1 MTTHV
6 TMTEIAGAAPAFDA
20 SRSERFAGRMAETL
34 NAAAVVLMTSVGHR
48 TRLFDAMANKPAS
61 PSAAIA
67 EAAGLD
73 ERYVREWLGAMV
85 TGGIVEYDPASRT
98 YRLPPE
104 HAAWLTRA
112 ASPNNLA
119 VSAQFIPLLARAED
133 SIVARFKEGGGTQYC
148 EYCGFHHVMA
158 EESAQT
164 AVAPLFEAIL
174 PLVPGLDARLER
186 GIDVLDA
193 GCGSGRVLVTMAR
206 RYPRSRFV
214 GYDLCD
220 DALEAGRAEA
230 DRFALRNL
238 RFEVRDL
245 TAYDEPGAFDLVTT
259 FDAIHDQKDP
269 QGLLDGIARALRP
282 GGVYLMQDIGGS
294 SHLERNI
301 EHPLG
306 AFLYTISC
314 MHCMAVS
321 LGQGGVGL
329 GAMWGIE
336 LAQEML
342 RKAGFTSIEV
352 HRLAH
357 DPINAYFVSRR
368 D

>member
-1 MTTHV
+1 M
-6 TMTEIAGAAPAFDA
+6 G
-20 SRSERFAGRMAETL
+20 ETI
-34 NAAAVVLMTSVGHR
+34 NAAALTLMTSVGHR
-48 TRLFDAMANKPAS
+48 TRLFDAMAGRS
-61 PSAAIA
+61 PSSSAAIA
-67 EAAGLD
+67 RTAGLD
-73 ERYVREWLGAMV
+73 ERYVREWLAAMV
-85 TGGIVEYDPASRT
+85 TGGVVEYDAKAQSYYLPA
-98 YRLPPE
+98 E

-119 VSAQFIPLLARAED
+119 VSAQWVPMLARAED
-133 SIVARFKEGGGTQYC
+133 AVVTRFREGGGTQYC

-164 AVAPLFEAIL
+164 AVAPLFDAIL

-193 GCGSGRVLVTMAR
+193 GCGSGRVLVAMAS
-206 RYPRSRFV
+206 RYPRSRFI

-220 DALEAGRAEA
+220 DALEAGRA
-230 DRFALRNL
+230 DVKRLDLCNL
-238 RFEVRDL
+238 RFEARDL

-259 FDAIHDQKDP
+259 FDAVHDQKDP
-269 QGLLDGIARALRP
+269 QGLLNGIARALRP

-294 SHLERNI
+294 SHLEGNV

-306 AFLYTISC
+306 TFLYTVSC

-321 LGQGGVGL
+321 LGQGGAGL
-329 GAMWGIE
+329 GAMWGVE
-336 LAQEML
+336 LAEAML
-342 RKAGFTSIEV
+342 RTAGFTSIAM
-352 HRLAH
+352 HRLPH
-357 DPINAYFVSRR
+357 DPMNVYVVSRR